1 MKAEEVYKNICGFS
15 PNLEQI
21 EVFNV
26 LTNWDTSKNPLFLRL
41 PCGYGKTESVVIP
54 FLTQAITNKWSLAP
68 RMIYVLPT
76 RALCNQIRDRIDD
89 YAKKVTGINSKAI
102 TVGIEHGTS
111 SLDPLFFS
119 DICITTFDQFLYGYA
134 RTKQQIGRHF
144 DLPAGSIANSVIVFD
159 EAHLYSPYTHSLM
172 HAMMKILVSSR
183 IPVIIMTA
191 TMPESLQTDLL
202 KSINYNSLQPI
213 SFSGNWPENMF
224 KRNIKWRIEEWGFL
238 KDSAIVKELDDILCK
253 NKDKQ
258 ILIVA
263 NRIDT
268 AQKLSQI
275 FKDRPEFISLIHSR
289 FIVKDREE
297 KEKVVCKCFGKNVT
311 DRKPGII
318 ISTQVCEVGLDISC
332 DILITECASADALV
346 QRVGRTAR
354 WGGNGEM
361 IIVRPIDS
369 ENWLIDGQWNNAFPY
384 VDRKKEGASEFNG
397 IKEGEFAGIA
407 WEYLKQKA
415 PDNLF
420 TNWDAMTDFCNTMNY
435 HTDDVEARG
444 ALGQL
449 FESTLYADER
459 PWNLS
464 ARGELYCTLAVVSG
478 DILTSESSEKKAVKS
493 KKKKIQEAQIIYKEL
508 KRHFINVPFRY
519 LVNKDTKKLKQYD
532 FTEGKAGDELN
543 KSRVKPFQ
551 TYIIDSSGHYDSDTG
566 LTISPKEKANE
577 TEEAS
582 CLIL

>member
-1 MKAEEVYKNICGFS
+1 
-15 PNLEQI
+15 
-21 EVFNV
+21 
-26 LTNWDTSKNPLFLRL
+26 
-41 PCGYGKTESVVIP
+41 
-54 FLTQAITNKWSLAP
+54 
-68 RMIYVLPT
+68 
-76 RALCNQIRDRIDD
+76 
-89 YAKKVTGINSKAI
+89 
-102 TVGIEHGTS
+102 
-111 SLDPLFFS
+111 
-119 DICITTFDQFLYGYA
+119 
-134 RTKQQIGRHF
+134 
-144 DLPAGSIANSVIVFD
+144 
-159 EAHLYSPYTHSLM
+159 
-172 HAMMKILVSSR
+172 
-183 IPVIIMTA
+183 
-191 TMPESLQTDLL
+191 
-202 KSINYNSLQPI
+202 
-213 SFSGNWPENMF
+213 MF

-297 KEKVVCKCFGKNVT
+297 KEKAVCKCFGKNVT
-311 DRKPGII
+311 DRKTGII

-493 KKKKIQEAQIIYKEL
+493 KKKKIQEAQIMVL
-508 KRHFINVPFRY
+508 
-519 LVNKDTKKLKQYD
+519 
-532 FTEGKAGDELN
+532 
-543 KSRVKPFQ
+543 S
-551 TYIIDSSGHYDSDTG
+551 
-566 LTISPKEKANE
+566 
-577 TEEAS
+577 
-582 CLIL
+582 